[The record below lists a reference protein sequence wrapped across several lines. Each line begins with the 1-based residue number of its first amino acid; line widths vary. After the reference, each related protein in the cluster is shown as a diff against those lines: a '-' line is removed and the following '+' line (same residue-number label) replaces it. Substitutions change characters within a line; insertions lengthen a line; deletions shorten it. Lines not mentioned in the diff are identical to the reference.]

1 MSKRRFA
8 LLALV
13 LAVVCLVNADPP
25 PTDNRALGEAALK
38 DRDWAKAEQLLT
50 TALGEAKSGQDEILL
65 LIATAQQNAK
75 KNDEAIASLDRLVKD
90 YPASGLKMKALYKK
104 GDVLAAKKEFA
115 LAGQIYDAQVAAVT
129 APERRN
135 KVAMVYVD
143 AGREFLNPKEA
154 KDPTFVANY
163 QAARNLFV
171 KAIELEALGA
181 DEEGVRADVIA
192 CELKGGM
199 DRNQLLKSCREFFE
213 KFPKAAKLDEAL
225 FAQGTALRDTGRPF
239 DAKAAWLRIADE
251 FPKSARAP
259 EALWFSAL
267 LHANE
272 AGQTASIEELR
283 RALPLLRRC
292 SKDFAASE
300 WGPKAGYLAGVALA
314 QYEELRDDARKELAA
329 FADAN
334 AKDERAPEALL
345 RVAWLWRAD
354 LDDAKTIAT
363 LEDFLRR
370 FPDSPRWPEVRQAIA
385 DVRFA
390 AAERAFLRKDWA
402 AARRAADEFGT
413 LHPTDGRAPAM
424 SFRAGQT
431 FAEEKKWKEAVE
443 AWMRTATKFPGHNEG
458 HQARLSAAKTL
469 ANELDDFET
478 AMKELPKVGGAWQ
491 GQAQQ
496 FLQTLQNRSL
506 ALASEKIFTSAETP
520 AVKLTVRNVE
530 TVKFRFWTLD
540 LKDYFEKRAAT
551 TGLEALEVSVIAP
564 DKEWEV
570 PVKDYRR
577 FKEMKLDVE
586 LPKKDPGA
594 YVVSASIGTQEAK
607 TVVIVSDLALIA
619 RAGRSGATVAVE
631 NLRTGEKVDNAT
643 VRMAAD
649 GRHVKAWGEELRPSN
664 LSILAESNGH
674 LAFRDM
680 ALGALP
686 VAPKREPRVQML
698 TDRSRYG
705 DGDEIRVRLVAR
717 AVEGGAYVVPKAG
730 TYLLRAASSQNVLF
744 HEAPVTFSKVGTAAM
759 TVRLPKGLGGAVTL
773 TVVEKALPQ
782 EKLLEQTQ
790 IVILGAGDRYVH
802 FDFITDDTPKFVGDD
817 VDVTAVLRDA
827 WNRPLG
833 GRWVRVLAPGDLEWR
848 DVTTGA
854 DGTFPIQLRGTD
866 RFFRDGVAVVQV
878 AAEGASDQLRV
889 PMLPRTPLVSFDAES
904 RVTEPLAAGEAKSIA
919 FTAKKADDTGFAGTF
934 RWTVVRTNEAG
945 ERFAV
950 AQGDATTDKDGKAKF
965 TWTANDP
972 GVHTISVTT
981 RDADGIPTRAQ
992 TAVAV
997 MDEKEERK
1005 LRLLS
1010 AADEF
1015 EPGKGFE
1022 VTVLS
1027 RLEKGLAFVAV
1038 EGEKVEQLVA
1048 VTLEKGKTTV
1058 KLGAPPATTRDFA
1071 VTVMMMQGGKFHAD
1085 TRDFALKS
1093 PEVKVEPEK
1102 KEVKPGEEV
1111 VVKVTARPGAEVW
1124 LLASAEIT
1132 TGFNLGTFNPSRPG
1146 SYFAADSSVA
1156 TAFAWQTQQIDP
1168 ELLEALA
1175 RLDQLDKS
1183 ADRRVMLEKNVVRFK
1198 DAEESDHNESED
1210 PVIWSGGAGGGKYG
1224 GRLGGRRNL
1233 VARGEGSAGGRPP
1246 VPQQVPYVW
1255 ASAEAGADG
1264 TATFRFR
1271 APVSRQ
1277 DIELQAW
1284 AIDGGNAIPTATAVV
1299 KVRASVIA
1307 EVRFPDTAVEGEKTS
1322 AVVLATNWSA
1332 AEAETVVVI
1341 DGVETKVKVAARST
1355 AEKDIEWTA
1364 AAAPA
1369 VSVDGAKLDAAVGM
1383 RPKAPS
1389 TVAEKGGAF
1398 TARAELKVDGQ
1409 GKTRIF
1415 VATSPAA
1422 LMEAL
1427 AEGGDDLT
1435 EASDV
1440 SARLLA
1446 LLARH
1451 RIEKSDGTAR
1461 AVMEFAALRAEG
1473 LMDAADGDAAW
1484 PVLLYLAAAEA
1495 KAAEFDIE
1503 PDPALLRQR
1512 FAQATSDDVKALI
1525 LFALSRG
1532 KHAEYGFVFRL
1543 WRGADALPPRALA
1556 CLALALK
1563 AAGKPDEAK
1572 AALEKLAKASK
1583 EDHWEAATAAQADS
1597 ANTPYAATALAALAL
1612 AEIDPAN
1619 ALLPKARAWLLARRP
1634 ATAFERATLAL
1645 AMQTTPDKGGVTEV
1659 KVDGQAVKGFGTVTA
1674 TNGVL
1679 EPAGTGTYYA
1689 VAMRETGTAPEPAVK
1704 VAVKRTARWPLQVVE
1719 GKTAAPVAAA
1729 TKEPVENPSM
1739 AKVAAGNSFMVAYEL
1754 TVTGPTTQY
1763 AVVELPANTGLRFGR
1778 GALRVLL
1785 PPQTEAERKVEVAF
1799 AAYADAPGAC
1809 PEIEVLA
1816 PGAAYRDGW
1825 SWTHG
1830 ERLAAGGILFAKK
1843 KWKECRDL
1851 LLPLFEKGTLH
1862 DKAAASAARMLG
1874 YSAVELG
1881 ENETVVKYFEVLKE
1895 KAPGEVVPFDKIRA
1909 VAKAYAAVNE
1919 HERSMQVSSGAC
1931 DAYFLQEANLAG
1943 ALEDLGRM
1951 KDSVAWM
1958 KLLLADYPDSPLNR
1972 DMRFGFGQR
1981 LYTKS
1986 KSVRPT
1992 AEKNDKALT
2001 RDQLLAE
2008 SAAAFE
2014 GVLSGFPSSEEN
2026 DRVMLSLCSAYLEA
2040 GKFDLAD
2047 ASARSASARYPK
2059 SRYLDTF
2066 DYTQAFAL
2074 FAQKKFP
2081 DALTL
2086 CDKLETFDY
2095 GPKAN
2100 PGPGVIRT
2108 QAVLMK
2114 AQIFH
2119 AKGEMDKAIE
2129 NYKKVKEKSADAARS
2144 IAFLEREAISVPDV
2158 TTAPLAKAAE
2168 LELEYAGVA
2177 EAHVRAYKVDLTM
2190 LALRRK
2196 NLVDASAVEVAGIK
2210 PVFEK
2215 TFKLD
2220 HPNARRREK
2229 QTFTLELKD
2238 PGAYLVGVKAGD
2250 FFASGMILRS
2260 NLSMAV
2266 QEETSG
2272 NVRVNI
2278 SDVAGGGFAEG
2289 VKVTIFG
2296 TDDQKIASDKT
2307 DLRGI
2312 WETAGVRGLAVV
2324 VAEKEGHVAMYR
2336 GQALIGL
2343 IEDAKTRQNA
2353 APQPAKKLAE
2363 QQQELLDEQLKE
2375 ANDSVEDFYN
2385 RNLRNRQ
2392 QGVEVERMK
2401 K

>member
-1 MSKRRFA
+1 MSKRRLA
-8 LLALV
+8 LLSVV

-25 PTDNRALGEAALK
+25 VTDNRALGESALK

-50 TALGEAKSGQDEILL
+50 QALGEAKAGQDEILI

-115 LAGQIYDAQVAAVT
+115 LAGQIYDAQVAAIT
-129 APERRN
+129 APERRR
-135 KVAMVYVD
+135 KIAMIYVD

-163 QAARNLFV
+163 QAARNLLV

-181 DEEGVRADVIA
+181 DEEGVRIDVIT

-199 DRNQLLKSCREFFE
+199 DRNQLRKTCKDFFE
-213 KFPKAAKLDEAL
+213 KFPKSAKLDEAL

-239 DAKAAWLRIADE
+239 DGKAAWLRIPAE
-251 FPKSARAP
+251 FPQSARAA
-259 EALWFSAL
+259 EALWLSAL
-267 LHANE
+267 LHVNE
-272 AGQTASIEELR
+272 AGQTGSIEELR

-292 SKDFAASE
+292 AKDYAASE
-300 WGPKAGYLAGVALA
+300 WGPKAGYLAGIALT
-314 QYEELRDDARKELAA
+314 QYEELRDDARKELTA
-329 FADAN
+329 FADAM

-354 LDDAKTIAT
+354 MDDAKAIAT
-363 LEDFLRR
+363 LEDFLKR

-385 DVRFA
+385 DVRFE
-390 AAERAFLRKDWA
+390 AAERAFKRKDWA
-402 AARRAADEFGT
+402 AARSAAEEFGG
-413 LHPTDGRAPAM
+413 LHPTDGRAAAM
-424 SFRAGQT
+424 AFRVGQT
-431 FAEEKKWKEAVE
+431 YSEEKKWKEAVE
-443 AWMRTATKFPGHNEG
+443 AWMRVATKFPGYNEG
-458 HQARLSAAKTL
+458 HQARFEAAKL
-469 ANELDDFET
+469 FANELGDFET
-478 AMKELPKVGGAWQ
+478 SMKELPKVGGNWQ

-496 FLQTLQNRSL
+496 FLQTLQNKSL
-506 ALASEKIFTSAETP
+506 ALASEKIFTSTETP

-540 LKDYFEKRAAT
+540 LKDYFEKRAST
-551 TGLEALEVSVIAP
+551 TGLESLEVAVIAP
-564 DKEWEV
+564 DKEWDV
-570 PVKDYRR
+570 PVKDYKR

-607 TVVIVSDLALIA
+607 TVVIVSDLAMIA
-619 RAGRSGATVAVE
+619 RAGRSGATVAIE
-631 NLRTGEKVDNAT
+631 NLRTGERVDNAT

-649 GRHVKAWGEELRPSN
+649 GKLVKAWNEDMRPST

-686 VAPKREPRVQML
+686 VAPKREPRVLIL

-705 DGDEIRVRLVAR
+705 DGDEVKVRLVIRDAN
-717 AVEGGAYVVPKAG
+717 GGAYLMPKDKN
-730 TYLLRAASSQNVLF
+730 YVLRASSGQNVVFYEGTIAL
-744 HEAPVTFSKVGTAAM
+744 SKVGTAAAAF
-759 TVRLPKGLGGAVTL
+759 TLPKGLGGVVNVS
-773 TVVEKALPQ
+773 VVEKALPQ
-782 EKLLEQTQ
+782 EKLLGTAQ
-790 IVILGAGDRYVH
+790 VGLFGAGERFVH
-802 FDFITDDTPKFVGDD
+802 FDFITDDAPHFVGDN
-817 VDVTAVLRDA
+817 VDATAILRDA
-827 WNRPLG
+827 WNRPMAD
-833 GRWVRVLAPGDLEWR
+833 RWVRVLAPGDLEWR
-848 DVTTGA
+848 DLATGP
-854 DGTFPIQLRGTD
+854 DGTVAIQLRDTD
-866 RFFRDGVAVVQV
+866 RFFRDGVAVVQLS
-878 AAEGASDQLRV
+878 AEGAMEHLRI
-889 PMLPRTPLVSFDAES
+889 PLLPRTPAVVFDAES
-904 RVTEPLAAGEAKSIA
+904 RVTEPVVAGEPKTIA
-919 FTAKKADDTGFAGTF
+919 FTAKKADDTAFSGTF

-945 ERFAV
+945 QRFAV

-965 TWTANDP
+965 SWSANDA
-972 GVHTISVTT
+972 GLHTITVTT
-981 RDADGIPTRAQ
+981 KDADGMPTRAQ
-992 TAVAV
+992 TAVSV
-997 MDEKEERK
+997 MDDKEERK

-1010 AADEF
+1010 GADEF
-1015 EPGKGFE
+1015 EAGKGFE
-1022 VTVLS
+1022 LTVLS
-1027 RLEKGLAFVAV
+1027 RLDKGLAFVTV
-1038 EGEKVEQLVA
+1038 EGEKVEQVVA
-1048 VTLEKGKTTV
+1048 VTLEKGKNVV
-1058 KLGAPPATTRDFA
+1058 KLAAPPSTTRDFT

-1085 TRDFALKS
+1085 ARDFAVKG

-1102 KEVKPGEEV
+1102 KEVKPGEEI
-1111 VVKVTARPGAEVW
+1111 VVKVTAKPGSEVW
-1124 LLASAEIT
+1124 LLSSAEIT
-1132 TGFNLGTFNPSRPG
+1132 TGIDTGTFNPARPG
-1146 SYFAADSSVA
+1146 PYFASDSSVA
-1156 TAFAWQTQQIDP
+1156 TTFSWQTQQVDP
-1168 ELLEALA
+1168 QLLEALA

-1183 ADRRVMLEKNVVRFK
+1183 ADRRVMLEKDVVRFK
-1198 DAEESDHNESED
+1198 EAEESDHNESED
-1210 PVIWSGGAGGGKYG
+1210 FALDGGGGGGGRYG
-1224 GRLGGRRNL
+1224 GRMGGRRNL
-1233 VARGEGSAGGRPP
+1233 VARGGGSQGRAPSAQP
-1246 VPQQVPYVW
+1246 LPYLW
-1255 ASAEAGADG
+1255 ATAEAGADG

-1271 APVSRQ
+1271 APLKREDV
-1277 DIELQAW
+1277 ELQAW
-1284 AIDGGNAIPTATAVV
+1284 AIDGGNAIATAEATV
-1299 KVRASVIA
+1299 KVRAAAIA
-1307 EVRFPDTAVEGEKTS
+1307 EVRFPESAVEGEKTS
-1322 AVVLATNWSA
+1322 VVVLLTNWSA
-1332 AEAETVVVI
+1332 AEAEASIVLNGT
-1341 DGVETKVKVAARST
+1341 ETKVKVAARST
-1355 AEKDIEWTA
+1355 AEKDLDWTA
-1364 AAAPA
+1364 GPVAS
-1369 VSVDGAKLDAAVGM
+1369 VSVDGAKQDVTVAM
-1383 RPKAPS
+1383 RAKAPS
-1389 TVAEKGGAF
+1389 AVAEKGGAF
-1398 TARAELKVDGQ
+1398 TAKAELKLDGQ

-1422 LMEAL
+1422 LMDAL

-1435 EASDV
+1435 RASDAA
-1440 SARLLA
+1440 ARLIA
-1446 LLARH
+1446 RLARN
-1451 RIEKSDGTAR
+1451 RVEKTEATKL
-1461 AVMEFAALRAEG
+1461 AVMEFAALRAQG
-1473 LMDAADGDAAW
+1473 LADAAQDDAAW
-1484 PVLLYLAAAEA
+1484 PVLMYLAAAEA

-1503 PDPALLRQR
+1503 PDPSMLKQR
-1512 FAQATSDDVKALI
+1512 FAQATSDDTKALI

-1532 KHAEYGFVFRL
+1532 KHAEYGFLFRL
-1543 WRGADALPPRALA
+1543 WRGVDSLSPRALA
-1556 CLALALK
+1556 CVALAMK
-1563 AAGKPDEAK
+1563 AAGKTDEAK
-1572 AALEKLAKASK
+1572 AALEKLAKLAK
-1583 EDHWEAATAAQADS
+1583 DDHWEAAAATQADA
-1597 ANTPYAATALAALAL
+1597 ANTGYATTALAALAM
-1612 AEIDPAN
+1612 AEIDPAQ
-1619 ALLPKARAWLLARRP
+1619 ALLLKSRAWLLGRRP
-1634 ATAFERATLAL
+1634 RTAFERAALAL

-1659 KVDGQAVKGFGTVTA
+1659 KVDGQSVKGFGEVAA
-1674 TNGVL
+1674 TDGVV
-1679 EPAGTGTYYA
+1679 EPSGAGTFYA
-1689 VAMRETGTAPEPAVK
+1689 MASRDTGAAPEAAVK
-1704 VAVKRTARWPLQVVE
+1704 VAVKRTAGWPTPVVE
-1719 GKTAAPVAAA
+1719 GKLASPVAAA
-1729 TKEPVENPSM
+1729 VKEPVENTSM
-1739 AKVAAGNSFMVAYEL
+1739 AKVAAGNAFPVKYEL

-1763 AVVELPANTGLRFGR
+1763 AVVELPQNTGLRFAKGS
-1778 GALRVLL
+1778 LRVLVG
-1785 PPQTEAERKVEVAF
+1785 PQAEAERKVEVTF
-1799 AAYADAPGAC
+1799 WAYADAPGAC
-1809 PEIEVLA
+1809 PEVEVLA

-1825 SWTHG
+1825 TWTHG
-1830 ERLAAGGILFAKK
+1830 ERYTAGAILFEKK
-1843 KWKECRDL
+1843 KWKECRDI
-1851 LLPLFEKGTLH
+1851 LLPLFEKATLN
-1862 DKAAASAARMLG
+1862 DAFAAGAARMLG

-1958 KLLLADYPDSPLNR
+1958 KTLLSDYPDSPLNR
-1972 DMRFGFGQR
+1972 DMLFGFGQR
-1981 LYTKS
+1981 MYSKS
-1986 KSVRPT
+1986 KTVRPS

-2001 RDQLLAE
+2001 REELLAE

-2014 GVLSGFPSSEEN
+2014 HVLAWFPAHEEN
-2026 DRVMLSLCSAYLEA
+2026 DRAMLSLCSAYLEA

-2047 ASARSASARYPK
+2047 ASARSAAARYAK

-2066 DYTQAFAL
+2066 DYTQAFSL
-2074 FAQKKFP
+2074 FAQRKFP
-2081 DALTL
+2081 EALTL

-2095 GPKAN
+2095 GSKAN

-2144 IAFLEREAISVPDV
+2144 IAFLEREAISVADV

-2215 TFKLD
+2215 TYKLD

-2250 FFASGMILRS
+2250 FFASGIVLRS
-2260 NLSMAV
+2260 NLSMGV
-2266 QEETSG
+2266 QEETAG

-2278 SDVAGGGFAEG
+2278 SDVASGGFAEG

-2336 GQALIGL
+2336 GQSVIGQ
-2343 IEDAKTRQNA
+2343 IEESRKRPSPAE
-2353 APQPAKKLAE
+2353 QPAKKLQE
-2363 QQQELLDEQLKE
+2363 QQQELLDAELKS
-2375 ANDSVEDFYN
+2375 ANDAMEDQYN
-2385 RNLRNRQ
+2385 KNLRNRQ